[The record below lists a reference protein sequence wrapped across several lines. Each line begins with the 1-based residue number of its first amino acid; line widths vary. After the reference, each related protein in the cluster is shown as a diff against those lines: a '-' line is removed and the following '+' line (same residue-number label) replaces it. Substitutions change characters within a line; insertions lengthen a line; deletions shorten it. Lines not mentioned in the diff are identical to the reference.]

1 MPLSNRNKIVVYL
14 QPDEKAWI
22 EHLALENSRS
32 LSNQA
37 RLMLLKDYHDD
48 SAITVDD
55 INDFVKTCIE
65 YEGHLDELM
74 DTDGD
79 PMWLNAARVLL
90 MATTCMTVY
99 ADLLKLTDGMDGVGH
114 ELGLDLKNADAFAH
128 KQWLLY
134 SMIEPEKGDNQS
146 LDKIFQEA
154 VANANALGAMIGS
167 GQESNGLFKRV
178 AEYLF
183 KLIHE
188 NPQPTEVQS

>member
-1 MPLSNRNKIVVYL
+1 MSLSAQNKIVVYL

-55 INDFVKTCIE
+55 IDDFVKTCID

-99 ADLLKLTDGMDGVGH
+99 AGLLKSSDNLDNIGH
-114 ELGLDLKNADAFAH
+114 ELGFDLKNTDEFAH

-134 SMIEPEKGDNQS
+134 SMIEPEKVDNQL

-154 VANANALGAMIGS
+154 VANANALGAIIGS
-167 GQESNGLFKRV
+167 GQESKRLFNRV

-188 NPQPTEVQS
+188 NPQPTEVES

>member
-48 SAITVDD
+48 SEITVDD
-55 INDFVKTCIE
+55 IDDFVKTCID

-99 ADLLKLTDGMDGVGH
+99 ADLRKSTNDLDGIGH
-114 ELGLDLKNADAFAH
+114 ELGFDLKNVDEFAH

-134 SMIEPEKGDNQS
+134 SMIEPEKGDNQL
-146 LDKIFQEA
+146 LDKIFQKA
-154 VANANALGAMIGS
+154 VANANALVRLLARAKKAKDFSSAWLNIFLS
-167 GQESNGLFKRV
+167 
-178 AEYLF
+178 
-183 KLIHE
+183 
-188 NPQPTEVQS
+188 

>member
-1 MPLSNRNKIVVYL
+1 MSLSNQNKIMVYL

-55 INDFVKTCIE
+55 IDDFVKTCID

-90 MATTCMTVY
+90 MGTTCMSVY
-99 ADLLKLTDGMDGVGH
+99 VDLLKSTDDLDGIGH
-114 ELGLDLKNADAFAH
+114 ELGFDLKNVDEFAH

-134 SMIEPEKGDNQS
+134 SMIEPEKADNQS

-154 VANANALGAMIGS
+154 LANANALGAIIGS
-167 GQESNGLFKRV
+167 GQENKGLFNRV